1 MANPAG
7 RPARAIAF
15 RLIGSASVLAVL
27 LLIVPFH
34 DIVAALRRVP
44 PGVWVGALCAY
55 MLIHLIGVF
64 KWRLLINTAGAG
76 LGFAQAVRCYY
87 YGLFGNVFL
96 PSVVGG
102 DVVRAGL
109 AMRLSRSKSG
119 LLLGSLADR
128 IIDTIGLTA
137 VAGIGALLL
146 PTALD
151 ARSRGIFA
159 GVAVALAL
167 LGFCLAAALLLL
179 PVVRRLPFKRRRLLV
194 KIRQAVIALRRRPG
208 RLASALLLG
217 MLLQVLLIALNAWL
231 GDAVGIHISLVVWL
245 FVWPLAKIASLLPVT
260 QGGIGVREGA
270 IVILFQPFGVSSAA
284 SLATGLIFTAVVM
297 TGGLLSGM
305 AAFLLGRRD
314 SLAGSPVAAVRP

>member
-1 MANPAG
+1 MASPAG
-7 RPARAIAF
+7 KSWRVIALRF
-15 RLIGSASVLAVL
+15 IGSAVVMTVL
-27 LLIVPFH
+27 LLIVPFD

-44 PGVWVGALCAY
+44 PGVWAGALCAY
-55 MLIHLIGVF
+55 MLVHLIGVF
-64 KWRLLINTAGAG
+64 KWLLLINAAGAG
-76 LGFAQAVRCYY
+76 LGVAQAVRCYY

-128 IIDTIGLTA
+128 LIDTIGLAA
-137 VAGIGALLL
+137 VAGVGALLL

-151 ARSRGIFA
+151 PRSRTIFT
-159 GVAVALAL
+159 GVAVGLAL
-167 LGFCLAAALLLL
+167 LGLFMAGALTLL

-194 KIRQAVIALRRRPG
+194 KIRQALRALRRRPG

-217 MLLQVLLIALNAWL
+217 MLLQVLLVTLNAWL

-245 FVWPLAKIASLLPVT
+245 FVWPLAKIAALLPVT
-260 QGGIGVREGA
+260 QGGIGIREGA
-270 IVILFQPFGVSSAA
+270 LVVLFQPFAVSAA
-284 SLATGLIFTAVVM
+284 SAMATGLIFTAVVM
-297 TGGLLSGM
+297 TGGLLSGLV
-305 AAFLLGRRD
+305 AFLLGRRD
-314 SLAGSPVAAVRP
+314 GLAPSPVATVRP